1 MRILVT
7 FPRGRQRASKS
18 SNAPY
23 ACGCVSILVFLF
35 LRLRHLRFRHGG
47 GSHRSRWLLL
57 LLVVTLL
64 AAAGADVKIAEEAQR
79 RRRLCQQVVE
89 AAELDRNSH
98 RCQLQTPSNSK
109 STQEQRDK
117 SVEPHFE
124 VLQLLAAFVA
134 LLNKVH
140 KQRKANHKPVSPATG
155 ERGDDEVHHWHSGL
169 SSENLKMLGVW
180 AEEFLPD

>member
-1 MRILVT
+1 MSTANTIQ
-7 FPRGRQRASKS
+7 FQRALK
-18 SNAPY
+18 SNAIK
-23 ACGCVSILVFLF
+23 AS
-35 LRLRHLRFRHGG
+35 
-47 GSHRSRWLLL
+47 W
-57 LLVVTLL
+57 
-64 AAAGADVKIAEEAQR
+64 
-79 RRRLCQQVVE
+79 
-89 AAELDRNSH
+89 
-98 RCQLQTPSNSK
+98 
-109 STQEQRDK
+109 
-117 SVEPHFE
+117 PHFE